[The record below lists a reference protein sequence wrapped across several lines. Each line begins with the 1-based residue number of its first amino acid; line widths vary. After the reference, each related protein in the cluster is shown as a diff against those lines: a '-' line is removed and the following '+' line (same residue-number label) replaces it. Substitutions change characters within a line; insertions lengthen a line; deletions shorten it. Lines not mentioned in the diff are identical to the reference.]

1 MQKISKLVYFTLGFS
16 TTTPLLAIVVGGHV
30 LTLMYIMYI
39 LVFGNLLFIGGK
51 RTFKLN
57 NESILYKNF
66 YYYLILSIFSCLFG
80 AVFFV
85 TNQKDYAL
93 ASIGF
98 IPKILIYLSFL
109 ILLYINK
116 NCDEKVHYILKGIL
130 YGAFVNVV
138 WSIVDAIVFYTSG
151 TSITNELF
159 INVIEGYNL
168 LHSQASSI
176 EGLYIRSSG
185 LTIDQ
190 CSIGYYAIGLTAYGL
205 LCNKRW
211 IIVLSVISCFA
222 SVSFVGFVGIA
233 IVVSAFFIKSK
244 NVIRNLLKLSFISLL
259 LGGLYIQF
267 SENELIT
274 NLNTAVQMRAES
286 KAENDASAS
295 TRKLFIQELPEA
307 IMNLPTSLFIGTGHF
322 SASYAYYPLGLS
334 YSRSDKY
341 HMKPVPIENMYIET
355 LFASGIIGLAL
366 FVLFYFRILKYTRRA
381 FRLYGYRDLFVIIYS
396 FTLAALVLFMFYHAV
411 YDSTIMLLSICAA
424 VILKNESLSYNNV
437 TTQ

>member
-1 MQKISKLVYFTLGFS
+1 MHRFSKAVYLTLGFS
-16 TTTPLLAIVVGGHV
+16 TTTPLLAIVVSGRV
-30 LTLMYIMYI
+30 LTVMYIMYI
-39 LVFGNLLFIGGK
+39 LVYGDLLFAGGK
-51 RTFKLN
+51 RAFRIDCKSVLFKNL
-57 NESILYKNF
+57 

-80 AVFFV
+80 AAFFMM
-85 TNQKDYAL
+85 NQKDYAL

-116 NCDEKVHYILKGIL
+116 NGDEKIIYILKGIKN
-130 YGAFVNVV
+130 GALVNVI

-151 TSITNELF
+151 TSITNDLF

-168 LHSQASSI
+168 LHSQASTI

-190 CSIGYYAIGLTAYGL
+190 CTIGYYAIGLTSYGL
-205 LCNKRW
+205 IRNRKWL
-211 IIVLSVISCFA
+211 IALSVISCFA
-222 SVSFVGFVGIA
+222 SVTFIGFVGIA
-233 IVVSAFFIKSK
+233 LVALLYYIKTQ
-244 NVIRNLLKLSFISLL
+244 NLLKNIIRLSALALCLFAI
-259 LGGLYIQF
+259 YCQF
-267 SENELIT
+267 SENELIS

-286 KAENDASAS
+286 KADNDASAS
-295 TRKLFIQELPEA
+295 TRKLFIQELPGA
-307 IMNLPTSLFIGTGHF
+307 IMNLPTALFIGTGHF
-322 SASYAYYPLGLS
+322 SASYAYFPQGLE
-334 YSRSDKY
+334 YGKYDKN
-341 HMKPVPIENMYIET
+341 HMYPVPIENMYIET

-366 FVLFYFRILKYTRRA
+366 FVLFYLRIVKYTRRA
-381 FRLYGYRDLFVIIYS
+381 FWQYGYRDLLVIIYS
-396 FTLAALVLFMFYHAV
+396 FTLAALILFMFYHAV